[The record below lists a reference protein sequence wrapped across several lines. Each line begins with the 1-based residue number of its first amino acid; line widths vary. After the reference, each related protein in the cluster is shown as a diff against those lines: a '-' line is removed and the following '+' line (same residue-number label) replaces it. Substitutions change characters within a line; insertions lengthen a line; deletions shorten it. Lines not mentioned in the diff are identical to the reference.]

1 MKSVLTFFAVW
12 GATAAMVAMAG
23 AQVRSGGVYSIQ
35 SEVLDSAGGPAAAGG
50 YSVRQTLKDMGGAGA
65 GGVYSFF
72 QGFSG
77 QLGGGASG
85 AGPAAFAAWQTVF
98 FGGPGEP
105 EAGAMEDPDHDGVPN
120 LLEFAFNM
128 HPFTPST
135 ALAGPGTTGGLPFV
149 REETLDG
156 AVYLTM
162 EVIQRKNAGL
172 FQPQTSTGLDVWA
185 PAEFTVLS
193 GPVSVNSAYERLKLR
208 LGGPVQPGGRVFY
221 RMNAIIQ

>member
-1 MKSVLTFFAVW
+1 MNLLLTCWVSACAV
-12 GATAAMVAMAG
+12 AVAG

-35 SEVLDSAGGPAAAGG
+35 SETLDSAGGPSAAGV
-50 YSVRQTLKDMGGAGA
+50 YSVRQTVRDLGGAGS
-65 GGVYSFF
+65 GGAYSFF

-105 EAGAMEDPDHDGVPN
+105 DAGPMEDPDHDGVPN

-128 HPFTPST
+128 PPFTAST
-135 ALAGPGTTGGLPFV
+135 ALAAPGTTGGLPFV
-149 REETLDG
+149 REEEVDG

-162 EVIQRKNAGL
+162 EVVQRKNAGL
-172 FQPQTSTGLDVWA
+172 FQPQTSIGLGVWA
-185 PAEFTVLS
+185 PAGYSVMS
-193 GPVSVNSAYERLKLR
+193 GPVSVNSAYERVKLR
-208 LGGPVQPGGRVFY
+208 LGTPVQPGDRVFY